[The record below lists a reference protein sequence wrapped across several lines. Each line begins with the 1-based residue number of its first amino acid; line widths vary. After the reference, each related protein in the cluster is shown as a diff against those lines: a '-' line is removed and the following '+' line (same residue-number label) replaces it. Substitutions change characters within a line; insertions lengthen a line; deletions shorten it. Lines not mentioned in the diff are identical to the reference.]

1 MDYSKL
7 KVVEL
12 KEELKNRGLS
22 TAGLKKDLVQ
32 RLSEADAVSAVESN
46 EPTEEQT
53 KVTEQAVVGAPT
65 ADTGEVEPPRPAPES
80 AKGEQVSVQIT
91 DSEPE
96 ATVAKAADLDKVSEL
111 ELKPEPE
118 EPEEPAKDEEV
129 PEERLLTDQSAP
141 ANETAEQ
148 PAEAEI
154 KQDSITTG
162 ESREGLESSTVA
174 KRKAS
179 FDAETEDSSLKRI
192 KNESRYDQRMAEQT
206 PEPSGTAEVTKE
218 KIKVD
223 EKLVT
228 VDRNPNTPMEKYRP
242 TKSVYLQNFSRPLNI
257 PSLKTHLETLAG
269 SKLVKFWIDSIR
281 THCYAIFESV
291 EAATKVREDIY
302 GQTFPLEEKGRKKLI
317 AEYIPDS
324 KVGEWIAFEEGDQGR
339 LRKWEVAFGDGLSN
353 GVDADEIKLIEAGT
367 KPTNIGP
374 SFRDRL
380 NPRHSPWVDTT
391 RGIADTSNM
400 ANVKVKTLSE
410 LFKKTN
416 AKPSLYYCEAPE
428 DVVRERLRKLQQ

>member
-22 TAGLKKDLVQ
+22 TVGLKKDLVQ
-32 RLSEADAVSAVESN
+32 RLTEADAVGAVEPN
-46 EPTEEQT
+46 EPTEEQAQEA
-53 KVTEQAVVGAPT
+53 EQAAEGAD
-65 ADTGEVEPPRPAPES
+65 ASEVEPPRPAPES
-80 AKGEQVSVQIT
+80 AKGDQASAQIT

-96 ATVAKAADLDKVSEL
+96 ATVTKAADLDKVPEL

-118 EPEEPAKDEEV
+118 EPAKDEV
-129 PEERLLTDQSAP
+129 PEQTLTDESERP
-141 ANETAEQ
+141 ER

-154 KQDSITTG
+154 KQDSITTE
-162 ESREGLESSTVA
+162 ESNPMEVLESSMVT

-179 FDAETEDSSLKRI
+179 FDAEIEDSSLKRI
-192 KNESRYDQRMAEQT
+192 KNESRYDQRMAERQ

-218 KIKVD
+218 EIKVD

-242 TKSVYLQNFSRPLNI
+242 TKSVYMQNFSRPLNI
-257 PSLKTHLETLAG
+257 PSLKTHLETVAG

-324 KVGEWIAFEEGDQGR
+324 KVDEWIAFEEGDQGR

-353 GVDADEIKLIEAGT
+353 DADTDEIKLIEAGT
-367 KPTNIGP
+367 KPTNNGP

-380 NPRHSPWVDTT
+380 NPRNSPWVDTT
-391 RGIADTSNM
+391 RGMRIADSSTANM

-410 LFKKTN
+410 LFKKTK

-428 DVVRERLRKLQQ
+428 DVVKERLRNLQQ

>member
-22 TAGLKKDLVQ
+22 TGGLKKDLVQ
-32 RLSEADAVSAVESN
+32 RLTEADAVGPVEPN
-46 EPTEEQT
+46 EPTEEQAQ
-53 KVTEQAVVGAPT
+53 VTEPAAEC
-65 ADTGEVEPPRPAPES
+65 ADASEVEPPRPAPES
-80 AKGEQVSVQIT
+80 AKGDQASAQIT

-96 ATVAKAADLDKVSEL
+96 ATVTKAADLDKVPEL
-111 ELKPEPE
+111 ELKT
-118 EPEEPAKDEEV
+118 EPEEPAKDEV
-129 PEERLLTDQSAP
+129 PEETLLTDESERP
-141 ANETAEQ
+141 ER

-154 KQDSITTG
+154 KQDSITAE
-162 ESREGLESSTVA
+162 ESNPMEVLESSMVT

-179 FDAETEDSSLKRI
+179 FDAEIEDSSLKRI
-192 KNESRYDQRMAEQT
+192 KNESRYDQRMAERE
-206 PEPSGTAEVTKE
+206 PEPSGTAEPTKE
-218 KIKVD
+218 EIKVD

-228 VDRNPNTPMEKYRP
+228 VDHNPNTPMEKYRP
-242 TKSVYLQNFSRPLNI
+242 TKSVYMQNFSRPLNI
-257 PSLKTHLETLAG
+257 PSLKTHLETVAG

-324 KVGEWIAFEEGDQGR
+324 KVDEWIAFEEGDQGR

-353 GVDADEIKLIEAGT
+353 DVDTDEIKLIEAGT
-367 KPTNIGP
+367 KPTNNGP

-380 NPRHSPWVDTT
+380 NPRNSPWVDTT
-391 RGIADTSNM
+391 RGMRVADSSTANM

-410 LFKKTN
+410 LFKKTK

-428 DVVRERLRKLQQ
+428 DVVKERLRKLQQ

>member
-22 TAGLKKDLVQ
+22 TGGLKKDLVQ
-32 RLSEADAVSAVESN
+32 RLTEADAVGAVEPN
-46 EPTEEQT
+46 EPTEEQAQ
-53 KVTEQAVVGAPT
+53 VTEQAAEGAD
-65 ADTGEVEPPRPAPES
+65 ASEVEPPRAAPES
-80 AKGEQVSVQIT
+80 AKGDQASAQIT

-96 ATVAKAADLDKVSEL
+96 ATVTKAADLDKVPQL

-118 EPEEPAKDEEV
+118 EPAKDEV
-129 PEERLLTDQSAP
+129 PEQTLLTDESERP
-141 ANETAEQ
+141 EW

-154 KQDSITTG
+154 KQDSITTE
-162 ESREGLESSTVA
+162 ESNPMEVLESSMVT

-179 FDAETEDSSLKRI
+179 FDAEIEDSSLKRI
-192 KNESRYDQRMAEQT
+192 KNESRYDQRMAERE
-206 PEPSGTAEVTKE
+206 PEPSGTAEPTKE
-218 KIKVD
+218 EIKVD

-242 TKSVYLQNFSRPLNI
+242 TKSVYMQNFSRPLNI
-257 PSLKTHLETLAG
+257 PSLKTHLETVAG

-324 KVGEWIAFEEGDQGR
+324 KVDEWIAFEEGDQGR

-353 GVDADEIKLIEAGT
+353 DVDTDEIKLIEAGT
-367 KPTNIGP
+367 KPTNNGP

-380 NPRHSPWVDTT
+380 NPRNSPWVDTT
-391 RGIADTSNM
+391 RGMRVADSSTANM

-410 LFKKTN
+410 LFKKTK

-428 DVVRERLRKLQQ
+428 DVVKERLRKLQQ

>member
-22 TAGLKKDLVQ
+22 TGGLKKDLIQ
-32 RLSEADAVSAVESN
+32 RLTDADAVSAVEPN
-46 EPTEEQT
+46 EPTEEQAI
-53 KVTEQAVVGAPT
+53 VAEQAAEGEPAL
-65 ADTGEVEPPRPAPES
+65 DTSEVEPRRPALES
-80 AKGEQVSVQIT
+80 ATGEQASAQIT
-91 DSEPE
+91 DSEPA
-96 ATVAKAADLDKVSEL
+96 ATVTKAADSNKVPEL

-118 EPEEPAKDEEV
+118 EPAKDEEV
-129 PEERLLTDQSAP
+129 LEQTLLTDESVP
-141 ANETAEQ
+141 ANETAEH

-154 KQDSITTG
+154 KQDSITTE
-162 ESREGLESSTVA
+162 ESNPMEVLDPSTVT

-179 FDAETEDSSLKRI
+179 FDTEIEDSSLKRI
-192 KNESRYDQRMAEQT
+192 KNESRYAERE
-206 PEPSGTAEVTKE
+206 PEPSGTAEPTKE
-218 KIKVD
+218 AIKVD
-223 EKLVT
+223 EKLVP
-228 VDRNPNTPMEKYRP
+228 VDRNPKTPMEKYRA
-242 TKSVYLQNFSRPLNI
+242 TKSVYMQNFSRPLNI
-257 PSLKTHLETLAG
+257 PSLKIHLETLAG

-324 KVGEWIAFEEGDQGR
+324 KVDEWIAFEEGDQGR

-353 GVDADEIKLIEAGT
+353 GVDAGEIRLIEAGT
-367 KPTNIGP
+367 KPTNNGP

-391 RGIADTSNM
+391 RGTRIADSSTASM
-400 ANVKVKTLSE
+400 ANVKVKTLSD

>member
-22 TAGLKKDLVQ
+22 TGGLKKDLIQ
-32 RLSEADAVSAVESN
+32 RLTEADAVSAVESN
-46 EPTEEQT
+46 ESTEEQA
-53 KVTEQAVVGAPT
+53 KVTEQAAEGVPAL
-65 ADTGEVEPPRPAPES
+65 DTSEVEPRGPSSES
-80 AKGEQVSVQIT
+80 AKGEQASAQIT

-96 ATVAKAADLDKVSEL
+96 ATVTKAADLDKVPEL
-111 ELKPEPE
+111 ELKPEPG
-118 EPEEPAKDEEV
+118 EPAKDEEV
-129 PEERLLTDQSAP
+129 LEQTLLTDESAP
-141 ANETAEQ
+141 VNETPEQ

-154 KQDSITTG
+154 KQDSIIAE
-162 ESREGLESSTVA
+162 ESSPMEILESSTVT

-179 FDAETEDSSLKRI
+179 FDTEIEDSSPKRI
-192 KNESRYDQRMAEQT
+192 KNGSRHDQQIAERE
-206 PEPSGTAEVTKE
+206 PEPSGTAEPA
-218 KIKVD
+218 IKVD

-242 TKSVYLQNFSRPLNI
+242 TKSVYMQNFSRPLNI

-302 GQTFPLEEKGRKKLI
+302 GQTFPLDEKGRKKLI

-324 KVGEWIAFEEGDQGR
+324 KVDEWIAFEEGDQGR
-339 LRKWEVAFGDGLSN
+339 LRKWEVAFGDGLIN
-353 GVDADEIKLIEAGT
+353 GVDTDEIKLIEAGT
-367 KPTNIGP
+367 KPTNNGP

-391 RGIADTSNM
+391 RSTRIADSGTANM
-400 ANVKVKTLSE
+400 ANVKVKTLSD

-428 DVVRERLRKLQQ
+428 DVVRERLRKLQ